1 MFCLFSFYILC
12 LWIRPVF
19 IVLGCPSWRI
29 WSDGMKWIFV
39 TQISC
44 SWGDRGQ
51 WLWTQTLGVL
61 MSCHDN
67 ISNLIFSSSPKWIWP
82 CREVRTSFEQCEEW
96 ILKFS
101 RLMLQLFLLLTLL
114 TSVLIDET
122 ISSSHAWH
130 WPADGCESL
139 MTQLPANT
147 NHLPSSHHYI
157 SCMLPQPHSL
167 SIPLCLS
174 VSLSLSCDCIM
185 MGGVW

>member
-1 MFCLFSFYILC
+1 
-12 LWIRPVF
+12 
-19 IVLGCPSWRI
+19 
-29 WSDGMKWIFV
+29 MKWIFV